1 METCAQRTLLLEGHR
16 HKKISDKRNALIQSD
31 SLVGTR
37 RAPGHDFFLRP
48 PLLRLCHQK
57 LLCSFFLCARREVN
71 GDDNGS
77 WSRLLS
83 GQRATFHPL
92 PVRIFA

>member
-37 RAPGHDFFLRP
+37 RAPGHDFFASSTFTAVPSKVVVLV
-48 PLLRLCHQK
+48 
-57 LLCSFFLCARREVN
+57 FFMCAERSER
-71 GDDNGS
+71 
-77 WSRLLS
+77 
-83 GQRATFHPL
+83 
-92 PVRIFA
+92 

>member
-37 RAPGHDFFLRP
+37 RAPGHDFFCVLHFYG
-48 PLLRLCHQK
+48 CAIK
-57 LLCSFFLCARREVN
+57 SCCAR
-71 GDDNGS
+71 
-77 WSRLLS
+77 
-83 GQRATFHPL
+83 FFY
-92 PVRIFA
+92 VRGEK